1 MGKHLKYPTRCSS
14 CGATLKYPISKAK
27 AQKRPYRYAHA
38 GHGLCEACF
47 AACKRAGAD
56 PATFKHQPKRITR
69 HRFPCPCVKCGR
81 EMTYPHDGTW
91 PGRGLAHAG
100 RGLCVI
106 CYYYEWN
113 EKRKAARRAAKHQG
127 KSGV

>member
-14 CGATLKYPISKAK
+14 CGETLKYPISKAK
-27 AQKRPYRYAHA
+27 APKRPYRYAHA
-38 GHGLCEACF
+38 GHGLCETCF

-56 PATFKHQPKRITR
+56 PATFKHQPKRITQ

-81 EMTYPHDGTW
+81 EMTYPHGGTW

-100 RGLCVI
+100 RGLCDI
-106 CYYYEWN
+106 CYYYEWK